1 MDGVG
6 RVESG
11 TETEQLPKDGLC
23 DEQGR
28 SNVTSR
34 QGCLLASDPWAQGQ
48 IIAHLFPLF
57 GVCKRC
63 DQAHSFHGNNAG
75 KVFAGIDEF
84 SVYWRSKMKRNQ
96 KIRGA
101 VLAVLAVAL
110 LVTAVLSLA
119 QAQDY
124 NDGLMAAKVGD
135 YNAAVIK
142 WKPLALQG
150 DAMAQFN
157 MALMYHR
164 GLGVGIDEA
173 RAVAWYK
180 MSAKNGYIK
189 AQEFLAAAY
198 NEGWFG
204 LPNDQAKANYWLQ
217 LAEEQSL

>member
-1 MDGVG
+1 
-6 RVESG
+6 
-11 TETEQLPKDGLC
+11 
-23 DEQGR
+23 
-28 SNVTSR
+28 
-34 QGCLLASDPWAQGQ
+34 
-48 IIAHLFPLF
+48 
-57 GVCKRC
+57 
-63 DQAHSFHGNNAG
+63 
-75 KVFAGIDEF
+75 
-84 SVYWRSKMKRNQ
+84 MKRNQ

-101 VLAVLAVAL
+101 ILVVAL
-110 LVTAVLSLA
+110 FVTVVLSMA

-124 NDGLMAAKVGD
+124 NDGLLAARAGD
-135 YNAAVIK
+135 YNTAVMK
-142 WKPLALQG
+142 WQPLALQG

-204 LPNDQAKANYWLQ
+204 LPHDQAKANYWLQ
-217 LAEEQSL
+217 RTQEQLL